1 VKEDRIVYPVLPLNE
16 MTVADKLAIMELI
29 WDDLS
34 RTAEDIPTPAW
45 HGEVLA
51 DRQREIDEG
60 KGEFLPLNE
69 FRQDLDRE
77 TRREVR

>member
-1 VKEDRIVYPVLPLNE
+1 MYPALPLNE
-16 MTVADKLAIMELI
+16 MTTADKLAVMELL

-60 KGEFLPLNE
+60 KGKFLPLEE
-69 FRQDLDRE
+69 FRQDIDRE
-77 TRREVR
+77 IRREVR

>member
-1 VKEDRIVYPVLPLNE
+1 MELVLPLKE
-16 MTVADKLAIMELI
+16 MTVAEKLQLMEVL

-34 RTAEDIPTPAW
+34 HNAEDIPTPAW

-60 KGEFLPLNE
+60 KGKFLPLDE

-77 TRREVR
+77 IRREVR